1 MGCAGIASLDSV
13 GSHGGIIA
21 NFSLKRVPSTFP
33 AYFWYNDGILFDKD
47 IMPTL
52 QITLSEPMQQFVLG
66 KVAELGLDRPD
77 QYVEKLLEEEQHR
90 WFDDYCME
98 KVQKAIDRDEWIAE
112 DEFWQQVD
120 ENTRT
125 RRNVRKAEAVS

>member
-1 MGCAGIASLDSV
+1 MV
-13 GSHGGIIA
+13 VPF
-21 NFSLKRVPSTFP
+21 FS
-33 AYFWYNDGILFDKD
+33 KD

-77 QYVEKLLEEEQHR
+77 QYVEKLLEEEQHKN
-90 WFDDYCME
+90 FDDYCME
-98 KVQKAIDRDEWIAE
+98 RVQESIDRDEWIAE
-112 DEFWQQVD
+112 EEFWKQVD

-125 RRNVRKAEAVS
+125 RRNARKVETV